1 MFELYKNKIIKSFQ
15 NCNKGAESF
24 DSVKYYWGL
33 IGYFITFFILD
44 WVVMKNTI
52 YFFDFILCI
61 TISIYFSWHIYAIY
75 KCKPKKANLSKA
87 EKLVKKQQMRSE
99 RFKIILDKIFLRRS
113 IAKFNAPFVMTIV
126 NLYIIANYCSKIY
139 Y

>member
-15 NCNKGAESF
+15 NCNKGVENF

-44 WVVMKNTI
+44 WVVMKNKI

-75 KCKPKKANLSKA
+75 KCKPKKEKLSKA